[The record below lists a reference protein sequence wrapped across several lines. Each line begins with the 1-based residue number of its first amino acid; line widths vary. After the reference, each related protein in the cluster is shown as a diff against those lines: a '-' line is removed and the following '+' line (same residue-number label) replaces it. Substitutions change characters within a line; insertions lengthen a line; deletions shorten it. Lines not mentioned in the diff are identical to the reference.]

1 MCEFNAP
8 HSWLNSELAVSG
20 AINRQKVAL
29 SRAINSHFLTF
40 YGAINS
46 QKGRQIL
53 YPNPNTNERT
63 DVQTLWYI
71 EARHCLKIAQIFFVS
86 SF

>member
-1 MCEFNAP
+1 M
-8 HSWLNSELAVSG
+8 AVSG
-20 AINRQKVAL
+20 AINRQKVAI

-53 YPNPNTNERT
+53 YRAIDAVLTSSP
-63 DVQTLWYI
+63 LAI
-71 EARHCLKIAQIFFVS
+71 KITKNFVE
-86 SF
+86 FMNFYEINGPIVFRKFH